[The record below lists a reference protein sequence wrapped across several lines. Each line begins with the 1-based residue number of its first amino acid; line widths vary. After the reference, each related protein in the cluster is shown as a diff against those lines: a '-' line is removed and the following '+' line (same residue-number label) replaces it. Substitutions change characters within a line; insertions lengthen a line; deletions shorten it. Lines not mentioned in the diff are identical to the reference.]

1 MRIPSAWSAFAPGAL
16 FLGLAA
22 AAPTAPLQN
31 GTVASASASASSSA
45 STSSVSLSAVPAA
58 SSAPAGPD
66 VAVVTLPAEDA
77 SAFPG
82 LGPDGSQRQNCNTPS
97 NRACWQPGFDI
108 NTDWEVNTPTTG
120 VVRSYTFV
128 ITEVDGYVG
137 ADGVSKQKAM
147 LINGQFP
154 GPTINANWG
163 DTISVNVINKL
174 QTNGTG
180 IHWHGLRQL
189 NNNIN
194 DGVPGVT
201 ECPVPPGH
209 NKTYTFTATQYG
221 TSWYHTHVSS
231 QYAYGVTGSIRINGP
246 ASLDYDIDLGPFPI
260 SDWYYPS
267 ADQLLARVSSTAN
280 PFVPGQP
287 GASPPSDNLFFN
299 GTNINPR
306 DPSQGAYATVT
317 LAPGKR
323 HRLRLINPSVDNTF
337 TVSIVG
343 HQMTVIATDFVP
355 VDAYTTSSLF
365 LGVGQRYD
373 VTIDASQAVGNYWI
387 NATFSGTHVCGSSAN
402 RLPAAILHYEG
413 APVYSPHNTTA
424 GNKDKGGSH
433 PGAVGLPTDPGTP
446 PPDSFCA
453 DNTDFVPIV
462 PRTAPLA
469 QFEPVARDTLPVAL
483 SVKGSRVFWS
493 VNGSAI
499 DVAWDRPTLQT
510 LNDRG
515 SSFGAFNTSE
525 NIIVLDEKAAWS
537 FWLIQNESPV
547 PHPMHLHGHD
557 FLILGQSPAPA
568 NPLSP
573 TAGPVEFNM
582 IDKNQLGA
590 ANPVRR
596 DATMLPSFGWL
607 LVAFEST
614 NPGAWLFHC
623 HIAWHAS
630 QGLSAQ
636 FVEKRSQIRQA
647 MDLNALNQNCRNWDA
662 YEPTD
667 PFQQTDSGL

>member
-1 MRIPSAWSAFAPGAL
+1 MRLLSAWSALAPGAL

-22 AAPTAPLQN
+22 AVPTNSSSATFPLQN
-31 GTVASASASASSSA
+31 GTVSSS
-45 STSSVSLSAVPAA
+45 SSSVVPSA
-58 SSAPAGPD
+58 SSAPSSGPE
-66 VAVVTLPAEDA
+66 VALTTLPSEDA

-82 LGPDGSQRQNCNTPS
+82 LAPDNSQRQNCNTPS
-97 NRACWQPGFDI
+97 NRACWLPGFDI
-108 NTDWEVNTPTTG
+108 NTDWEVDTPTTG

-128 ITEVDGYVG
+128 ITEVDDYVG
-137 ADGVSKQKAM
+137 ADGVVKKKAM

-154 GPTINANWG
+154 GPTVNANWG
-163 DTISVNVINKL
+163 DTISVNVVNKL
-174 QTNGTG
+174 RTNGTG

-201 ECPVPPGH
+201 ECPIPPGH
-209 NKTYTFTATQYG
+209 NKIYTFTATQYG

-246 ASLDYDIDLGPFPI
+246 ASLPYDIDLGPFPI
-260 SDWYYPS
+260 SDWYYAS
-267 ADQLLARVSSTAN
+267 ADQLLDRVSSAAN

-299 GTNINPR
+299 GTNINPLN
-306 DPSQGAYATVT
+306 PSQGAYATVT
-317 LAPGKR
+317 LEPGKR
-323 HRLRLINPSVDNTF
+323 HRLRFINPSVDNTF

-355 VDAYTTSSLF
+355 VDAYTTSSIF
-365 LGVGQRYD
+365 IGVGQRYD

-387 NATFSGTHVCGSSAN
+387 NATFSGTHVCGDSVN
-402 RLPAAILHYEG
+402 TLPAAILHYEG
-413 APVYSPHNTTA
+413 APVYNPKET
-424 GNKDKGGSH
+424 GSH
-433 PGAVGLPTDPGTP
+433 AGAVGLPTDPGTP

-462 PRTAPLA
+462 SRTAPLA
-469 QFEPVARDTLPVAL
+469 DFEPVAQDTLPVAL
-483 SVKGSRVFWS
+483 SIVGSRVFWS

-499 DVAWDRPTLQT
+499 DVAWNKPTLQT
-510 LNDRG
+510 LNEN
-515 SSFGAFNTSE
+515 GANYDNFNASE
-525 NIIVLDEKAAWS
+525 NIIVLDEKAEWS

-568 NPLSP
+568 NPLAP

-582 IDKNQLGA
+582 IDKSQLRA
-590 ANPVRR
+590 NNPVRR

-623 HIAWHAS
+623 HIAWHVS
-630 QGLSAQ
+630 EGLSAQ
-636 FVEKRSQIRQA
+636 FLEKRSEIRQA

-662 YEPTD
+662 YYPTD